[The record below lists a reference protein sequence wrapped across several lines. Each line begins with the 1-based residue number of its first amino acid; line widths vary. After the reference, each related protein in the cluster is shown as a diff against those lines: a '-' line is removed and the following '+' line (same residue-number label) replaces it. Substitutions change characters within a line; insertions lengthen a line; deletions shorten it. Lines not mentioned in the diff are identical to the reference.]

1 LNFITK
7 SPIDLNKVIA
17 LAHDAKAGAIVLFS
31 GEVRNHHEGQSVD
44 FLEYEAHFEM
54 ANKAISEIIEMARK
68 QWSLHFV
75 HAQHRIGKVAISE
88 CAVVVVTSSSHRDAA
103 YEANRYI
110 IDRIKAEAPIWK
122 KEYFSEGNGVW
133 R

>member
-1 LNFITK
+1 MT
-7 SPIDLNKVIA
+7 

-44 FLEYEAHFEM
+44 FLEYEAHVEM
-54 ANKAISEIIEMARK
+54 ASKAIFEIIK
-68 QWSLHFV
+68 QAKQKWPLHYV

-88 CAVVVVTSSSHRDAA
+88 SAVVVVTSSAHRDAA

-122 KEYFSEGNGVW
+122 KEFFSEGNGVW